1 MPPSAIAVLLAVYEP
16 RVDWLA
22 RLLDSLNTQSLSPAC
37 LYVCDDASPRF
48 SKEELEALL
57 QKHITAFPYV
67 LLQNEEN
74 KGSNATFAALLQRA
88 KEPYVAF
95 CDQDDVWL
103 RDKLKD
109 SLALLQSSPLR
120 PTLVFGNACVIDG
133 EGSLLARRI
142 EDLRPRHR
150 LQRGYGLADALIR
163 RNFVMG
169 CTLLIERRRALSYLP
184 FPRALVHDH
193 YLAFRASL
201 DGALDFLDAPQ
212 LLYRIHGENQT
223 GTLAGVQS
231 RADYVRLRIRVF
243 CERIRVFSRY
253 TDSPA
258 LREAAAWSE
267 ARLANAIGK
276 RGGARRLL
284 RLWHCDPTVTAFELL
299 ALRLPS
305 PLFRLLIRTIARRR
319 P

>member
-16 RVDWLA
+16 REDWLA
-22 RLLDSLNTQSLSPAC
+22 RLLDSLNAQSLLPAC
-37 LYVCDDASPRF
+37 LYVCDDASPHF
-48 SKEELEALL
+48 QKERLEALL
-57 QKHITAFPYV
+57 QEHITAFPYV

-74 KGSNATFAALLQRA
+74 QGSNATFATLVQRA

-133 EGSLLARRI
+133 QGRPLAERI
-142 EDLRPRHR
+142 EQLRPRHR
-150 LQRGYGLADALIR
+150 LQRGYGLADLLIR

-169 CTLLIERRRALSYLP
+169 CTVLIERQRALSYLP
-184 FPRALVHDH
+184 FPRELVHDH

-223 GTLAGVQS
+223 GTLAGVKS
-231 RADYVRLRIRVF
+231 RGDYVRLRIRAF
-243 CERIRVFSRY
+243 CERVRVLSRY
-253 TDSPA
+253 TEGSAIEDA
-258 LREAAAWSE
+258 LAFGK
-267 ARLANAIGK
+267 ARLAHAKGG

-284 RLWHCDPTVTAFELL
+284 RLWRYDPAVTAFELV
-299 ALRLPS
+299 ALHLPS
-305 PLFRLLIRTIARRR
+305 PLFRLLIRAVAKRR